1 MGSARAAG
9 GSASASA
16 LHPPTQR
23 RTVGAAISE
32 PWEAAL
38 MQELFPVVSG
48 VVLGIVVAGLRPS
61 LRLWVGVLLSVVL
74 GLCATVLSGEFEV
87 SWDYL
92 LVDIPLVAVS
102 AGLSFTLARMAFLR
116 LRRAN
121 PS

>member
-1 MGSARAAG
+1 
-9 GSASASA
+9 
-16 LHPPTQR
+16 
-23 RTVGAAISE
+23 
-32 PWEAAL
+32 

-61 LRLWVGVLLSVVL
+61 LRLWVGVLLSVVP

>member
-1 MGSARAAG
+1 MWCLGSSSPACA
-9 GSASASA
+9 
-16 LHPPTQR
+16 
-23 RTVGAAISE
+23 
-32 PWEAAL
+32 
-38 MQELFPVVSG
+38 
-48 VVLGIVVAGLRPS
+48 PS
-61 LRLWVGVLLSVVL
+61 LRLWVGVLLSAVL

>member
-1 MGSARAAG
+1 
-9 GSASASA
+9 
-16 LHPPTQR
+16 
-23 RTVGAAISE
+23 
-32 PWEAAL
+32 

-61 LRLWVGVLLSVVL
+61 LRLWVGVLLAAVL

-116 LRRAN
+116 RRQAN

>member
-1 MGSARAAG
+1 
-9 GSASASA
+9 
-16 LHPPTQR
+16 
-23 RTVGAAISE
+23 
-32 PWEAAL
+32 

-61 LRLWVGVLLSVVL
+61 LRLWVGVLLAAVL

-116 LRRAN
+116 RRRAN